1 MTSHQKTA
9 TDNTAQHNFI
19 GQALTLP
26 APAKLNL
33 FLHITGR
40 RADGYH
46 LLQTLFQL
54 LDVGDEIHFT
64 DNQSGDIRLRC
75 NDQQLE
81 GNDNLIYR
89 AAQLLKPL
97 AKPHCG
103 IDMFL
108 QKNLPMG
115 GGLGGGSSDA
125 ATTLHALNKL
135 WQLNLSVAE
144 LAAIGLQL
152 GADVPLFV
160 EGYSAFAEGVGEKL
174 QPITLPEKIYLI
186 VTPACHVSTA
196 DVFTHP
202 DLIRNSPVIS
212 PADVL
217 NSNQVQSWRNDCQPL
232 VERLYP
238 QVAFTL
244 QWLVEYAPSRM
255 TGTGASL
262 FAEFPD
268 EISARRALANL
279 PANCRG
285 FIARGVNRS
294 PLLAALEHA
303 V

>member
-1 MTSHQKTA
+1 MTVQ
-9 TDNTAQHNFI
+9 Q
-19 GQALTLP
+19 LRLP

-40 RADGYH
+40 RTDGYH
-46 LLQTLFQL
+46 LLQTLFQI
-54 LDVGDEIHFT
+54 LDTGDELHFSA
-64 DNQSGDIRLRC
+64 NQSDIIALSC
-75 NDQQLE
+75 NDKSLE
-81 GNDNLIYR
+81 GSDNLIYR
-89 AAQLLKPL
+89 AAMALKPL
-97 AKPHCG
+97 AAENAG
-103 IDMFL
+103 VDIFL
-108 QKNLPMG
+108 DKKLPMG

-135 WQLNLSVAE
+135 WQLNLSVTE
-144 LAAIGLQL
+144 LAAIGLKL

-160 EGYSAFAEGVGEKL
+160 EGYTAFAQGVGEQL
-174 QPITLPEKIYLI
+174 QAVELPEAVYLV

-196 DVFTHP
+196 EVFTHP
-202 DLIRNSPVIS
+202 DLIRNTAVIKT
-212 PADVL
+212 ADVL
-217 NSNQVQSWRNDCQPL
+217 NSVGHPAWLWHSSDNWHNDCQPL

-238 QVAFTL
+238 VVAITL

-285 FIARGVNRS
+285 FVARGVNRS
-294 PLLAALEHA
+294 PLLTALEHA

>member
-1 MTSHQKTA
+1 M
-9 TDNTAQHNFI
+9 NTNTFVNAK
-19 GQALTLP
+19 ALVLP

-46 LLQTLFQL
+46 LLQTLFQI
-54 LDVGDEIHFT
+54 LDTGDELHFSA
-64 DNQSGDIRLRC
+64 NQTGQITLTC
-75 NDQQLE
+75 NDKSLE
-81 GNDNLIYR
+81 STDNLIYR
-89 AAQLLKPL
+89 AAMALKPY
-97 AKPHCG
+97 AAADAG
-103 IDMFL
+103 IEIFL
-108 QKNLPMG
+108 DKQLPMG

-144 LAAIGLQL
+144 LAAIGLKL

-160 EGYSAFAEGVGEKL
+160 EGFTAFAQGVGEQL
-174 QPITLPEKIYLI
+174 QAVALPQAVYLV

-196 DVFTHP
+196 AVFTHP
-202 DLIRNSPVIS
+202 DLIRNTTQIKTS
-212 PADVL
+212 DVL
-217 NSNQVQSWRNDCQPL
+217 NSVGQPGWLWQPGLNWHNDCQPL

-238 QVAFTL
+238 IVAITL

-255 TGTGASL
+255 TGTGASI

-279 PANCRG
+279 PENCSG
-285 FIARGVNRS
+285 FVARGVNRS
-294 PLLAALEHA
+294 PLLTALEHA

>member
-1 MTSHQKTA
+1 M
-9 TDNTAQHNFI
+9 NTNTFVNAK
-19 GQALTLP
+19 ALVLP

-46 LLQTLFQL
+46 LLQTLFQI
-54 LDVGDEIHFT
+54 LDTGDALHFSA
-64 DNQSGDIRLRC
+64 NQTGQITLTC
-75 NDQQLE
+75 NDKSLE
-81 GNDNLIYR
+81 STDNLIYR
-89 AAQLLKPL
+89 AAMALKPY
-97 AKPHCG
+97 AAADAG
-103 IDMFL
+103 IEIFL
-108 QKNLPMG
+108 DKQLPMG

-144 LAAIGLQL
+144 LAAIGLKL

-160 EGYSAFAEGVGEKL
+160 EGFTAFAQGVGEQL
-174 QPITLPEKIYLI
+174 QAVALPQAVYLV

-196 DVFTHP
+196 AVFTHP
-202 DLIRNSPVIS
+202 DLIRDTTQIKTS
-212 PADVL
+212 DVL
-217 NSNQVQSWRNDCQPL
+217 NSVSQPGWLWLPGLNWHNDCQPL

-238 QVAFTL
+238 IVAITL

-255 TGTGASL
+255 TGTGASV
-262 FAEFPD
+262 FAEFAD
-268 EISARRALANL
+268 ELSARRALADL

-285 FIARGVNRS
+285 FVARGLNQS
-294 PLLAALEHA
+294 PLLTALRHA